1 MNDNDKVKFTQ
12 NWLSFTWD
20 DTKAIENIRKHD
32 VTFEIATEVFLD
44 EHAVYFYDEL
54 HDEGEPRFQIIGTTE
69 GDVRILFVVYV
80 ERVYNDDI
88 ELLRI
93 ISARDANEKEMKIYG
108 MGLPGGLSEDERRSY
123 RACHVGKR
131 RRH

>member
-1 MNDNDKVKFTQ
+1 MNDEIKYTWKGMT
-12 NWLSFTWD
+12 FTWD
-20 DTKAIENIRKHD
+20 DAKAIANFRKHK
-32 VTFEIATEVFLD
+32 VTFELAAEVFAD
-44 EHAVYFYDEL
+44 KYAVNLYDEL
-54 HDEGEPRFQIIGTTE
+54 HDENEPRFQIIGTTE
-69 GDVRILFVVYV
+69 GDVRVLFVVYV

-108 MGLPGGLSEDERRSY
+108 MGLPGGLSEIERRSY
-123 RACHVGKR
+123 TACHVGKR